1 MGVIVALLF
10 FGLIGMHS
18 MPMASIDNAQMPC
31 CEQSLSSV
39 MSICIPL
46 PAPQQPDGSAPD
58 SPSEIVG
65 HRWAETTL
73 PSKNYY
79 FEPATPS
86 LDELSISRT

>member
-18 MPMASIDNAQMPC
+18 MPTASIDNVQMPC
-31 CEQSLSSV
+31 CDQSSTNT

-46 PAPQQPDGSAPD
+46 PAPQPPDGNAPN
-58 SPSEIVG
+58 SPSEFVG
-65 HRWAETTL
+65 HHGSETKL